1 MPPLSFDVRLRS
13 LELQMALQTENAAS
27 DRLRSIDL
35 LERLAAVEARFSETE
50 AFGRS
55 SQAPS
60 VDTNISSKLN
70 DPNNTIAMVQTGE
83 VKDDVVSAAAVES
96 EACNEKG
103 ADDAA
108 NTVAAASKTHTENTV
123 DFAEEEAID
132 IDVVKYALSE
142 SVWDGMLAIHL
153 PTVGRSAAV
162 LLYIA
167 LLLNLIV
174 QVSFCV
180 CLMKSDDFNPGPLGT
195 SRFADT
201 SEVMHRWRLTDGHE
215 LSNRDRSGRSLVSRV
230 CAGDG
235 GLSIATSQ
243 EATLSEI
250 DSYLGIPRE
259 ALDNKGYVAE
269 GPFLAIVCIFYYCV
283 SVIQDIKNASL
294 FMIALMSLPRAR
306 CTQVSVNNG
315 IVAVSWKCLQCNL
328 VLAAIRVVV
337 AMVLLYVGVVWLAT
351 TTVIADLIL
360 NSAALC
366 FVLELDDLLFHTIVP
381 CAVQDA
387 VSEVAPMKFK
397 RNRWNLEAFFPLF
410 IVLAIPIVVY
420 FTTVEENIRLMM
432 NVKKTMCAG
441 NKDFV
446 GAKAGTRIMNAVQ
459 TVPYSDDS
467 LHETY
472 EFRAVNDL
480 IHAGDLTDTSRFEFV
495 RWHHK
500 GEESFQDSLT
510 DDWLSVPTRAA
521 CLDFDNAP
529 FTQLLLDEYPF
540 YFQTSRAIVDPDG
553 TKGLSSEFVCSEY
566 KPFCDES
573 TYSIVRWLCPLTCG
587 CDDATSGLL
596 FGRQGPWG
604 GCAFACEAAL
614 RQEQNLPCS
623 DLSVTS
629 IAAKD
634 AADTRAWERYW
645 KSYYNLVAERAPSA
659 ASILDA
665 LIDEKISNGCNG
677 TTVCPVT
684 AADFC
689 NSNDNILVGYGARS
703 MVSFCPETCCRARR
717 NASKS
722 PDCPSAC

>member
-1 MPPLSFDVRLRS
+1 MMPPRNFDERLRS
-13 LELQMALQTENAAS
+13 LESKMARRIENEAS
-27 DRLRSIDL
+27 DRLKVFDL
-35 LERLAAVEARFSETE
+35 MKRLSAVEARFSETV
-50 AFGRS
+50 AIDLSRP
-55 SQAPS
+55 PS
-60 VDTNISSKLN
+60 VDTRGGDI
-70 DPNNTIAMVQTGE
+70 
-83 VKDDVVSAAAVES
+83 AVES
-96 EACNEKG
+96 EAYDEKG
-103 ADDAA
+103 PHDAA
-108 NTVAAASKTHTENTV
+108 NAVAVEVNFAGTACSPAISAHAKETEAV
-123 DFAEEEAID
+123 AP
-132 IDVVKYALSE
+132 DVVEYALSM
-142 SVWDGMLAIHL
+142 SVWDGMFAIHH
-153 PTVGRSAAV
+153 PRVGRGAAV
-162 LLYIA
+162 LLFIA
-167 LLLNLIV
+167 IFLNLIA
-174 QVSFCV
+174 QVSFCFGLV
-180 CLMKSDDFNPGPLGT
+180 TSDDFNPGA
-195 SRFADT
+195 SSKFADIPK
-201 SEVMHRWRLTDGHE
+201 VMRRWRLTDGHD
-215 LSNRDRSGRSLVSRV
+215 LSNRDRLGRSLVSRV

-235 GLSIATSQ
+235 GLSIATKQ
-243 EATLSEI
+243 AATLQEI
-250 DSYLGIPRE
+250 DSYLGISQSGHFGR
-259 ALDNKGYVAE
+259 
-269 GPFLAIVCIFYYCV
+269 GPFLATVCIFYYCV
-283 SVIQDIKNASL
+283 AVIQDIREASHCIL
-294 FMIALMSLPRAR
+294 ALMSLPRAR
-306 CTQVSVNNG
+306 CTQVSVNNEF
-315 IVAVSWKCLQCNL
+315 VAVSWSCLHCNL
-328 VLAAIRVVV
+328 IVASVRVVV
-337 AMVLLYVGVVWLAT
+337 ALALLYVGVVWLAT
-351 TTVIADLIL
+351 TTETQELIL
-360 NSAALC
+360 NASALC
-366 FVLELDDLLFHTIVP
+366 FVLTLDELLFHTIVP
-381 CAVQDA
+381 CVVQDA